1 MESTGTQ
8 APLTHVFVFYGAAA
22 AVPLVVLA
30 VLVALV
36 LGIAT
41 SISMA
46 MALVILILAAL
57 VAAAFLTHRRFSQV
71 DEVLLDELDVVDADE
86 QEQAREYNLLESLSL
101 RSGVSTPELFLT
113 DDEAVNGLAIQ
124 QSGAAAAVITRGAAD
139 KLDRLQLE
147 GLLAEIV
154 ARIANDDAHRA
165 TVAIGML
172 MPFTVG
178 PASFLA
184 GFANKIIDRVLHD
197 DRELAGDMDAVGLT
211 RYPPGL
217 RDALIQ
223 ASDLSVQESELTDRL
238 WVVPP
243 ASYSPR
249 YDLSVRLAALNEF

>member
-1 MESTGTQ
+1 MESTATQ
-8 APLTHVFVFYGAAA
+8 APLTHVFVFYGAAV
-22 AVPLVVLA
+22 AVPLIVLA

-41 SISMA
+41 SFPL
-46 MALVILILAAL
+46 ALALILLILAAL
-57 VAAAFLTHRRFSQV
+57 AAAAYLTQRRYSQV
-71 DEVLLDELDVVDADE
+71 DEALLDELDVVDADE
-86 QEQAREYNLLESLSL
+86 GEQAREYNLLESLSL
-101 RSGVSTPELFLT
+101 RSGVNPPELFLT

-124 QSGAAAAVITRGAAD
+124 QNGAAAAVITRGATD

-154 ARIANDDAHRA
+154 ARIANDDARRA
-165 TVAIGML
+165 TVALGMM
-172 MPFTVG
+172 MPFIAG
-178 PASFLA
+178 PVSFLA
-184 GFANKIIDRVLHD
+184 GPANKLIDRVLHA
-197 DRELAGDMDAVGLT
+197 DRELAGDVDAVGLT

-223 ASDLSVQESELTDRL
+223 ASDLSVEGSASTDRL

-243 ASYSPR
+243 ASHSPR